1 MKNVWFET
9 NKKNIEALKRQLLE
23 HEYAG
28 SYGGSINLMQVNN
41 TIDGA
46 IIEVLKLQKE
56 NDVLKEELRK
66 LLKDEKKE

>member
-1 MKNVWFET
+1 MKNIWFET
-9 NKKNIEALKRQLLE
+9 NKKQIEVLKRQLLE

-28 SYGGSINLMQVNN
+28 SYGGSINLMDVNN

-56 NDVLKEELRK
+56 NDVLKEELK
-66 LLKDEKKE
+66 KSLKNEKKA

>member
-1 MKNVWFET
+1 MKNIWFET
-9 NKKNIEALKRQLLE
+9 NKRQIEALKRQLLE
-23 HEYAG
+23 HEYSG
-28 SYGGSINLMQVNN
+28 SYGGSINLMDVNN

-66 LLKDEKKE
+66 LLKDEKKA